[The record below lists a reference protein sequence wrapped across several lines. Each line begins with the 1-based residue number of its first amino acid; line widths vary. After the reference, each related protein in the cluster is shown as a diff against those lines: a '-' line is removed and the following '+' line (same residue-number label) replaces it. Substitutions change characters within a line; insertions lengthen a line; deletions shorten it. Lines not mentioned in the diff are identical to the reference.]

1 MTDLYKIYRI
11 ISQRNKRNPGP
22 HYQAMSDLSKS
33 IIFDKL
39 FAGEIISIAKKIL
52 DLEKLSAERVYQ
64 GAKIIRAVE
73 QKDYEIKIPCM
84 RSDSGNIY
92 ILTSEDLPGQTKI
105 SATTMDVSSRI
116 FTPLCVPSVN
126 FDKRYDISVKLYY
139 TKYVDNVFQL
149 EEKLHHKF
157 QSKRVNQNFKIAWP
171 YKFRVMSCGG
181 SIEWFYIKP
190 DDAVDL
196 ILELLSEQ
204 EG

>member
-1 MTDLYKIYRI
+1 MTDLYKIYRL
-11 ISQRNKRNPGP
+11 ISQRNKRNPDP

-39 FAGEIISIAKKIL
+39 GANEIISIASEIL
-52 DLEKLSAERVYQ
+52 DLEKLSGERVYQ
-64 GAKIIRAVE
+64 GEKIIRAVE
-73 QKDYEIKIPCM
+73 KNDYEIKIPYIIQHRM

-92 ILTSEDLPGQTKI
+92 ILTSEDLPGQIKI
-105 SATTMDVSSRI
+105 GATTMAVESRI
-116 FTPLCVPSVN
+116 AMYQNRYNTAVN
-126 FDKRYDISVKLYY
+126 LYY
-139 TKYVDNVFQL
+139 TKYIDSVFQL

-157 QSKRVNQNFKIAWP
+157 QSKRVTQHNP
-171 YKFRVMSCGG
+171 GG